1 MADFTNTGL
10 YTLLEER
17 VVRFYFETTLPLKLR
32 DATLHRQSMPPEWVA
47 NRLFAALKES
57 VNNLARVESGQMYV
71 YCGEPKSG
79 KSAAGAAII
88 EMALDKCSE
97 HNVQNY
103 RYLFV
108 DAGSDL
114 PANMRR
120 QLGVPDTIT
129 DENVWLTLLFEKLKF
144 VRSDVDEQ
152 EESAYPWWD
161 KLTTLC
167 GGGGGSRNDFEEYV
181 NQVKSAPPIIV
192 IDDFRKLDSTAYDLL
207 RKIYQRAARSRVMVF
222 VFTDDAELANYVS
235 GMNGKERVRPL
246 PRRFTVMDDLPD
258 WLIVNCPP
266 GSFPRKIAQG
276 IVWTPEEWPK
286 AMLTRIV
293 QKRYPKEAFD
303 GYMEDNGCLSF
314 VIAGESP
321 TDSLLKAADVL
332 AGDFDFC
339 PLSTSETHLF
349 E

>member
-1 MADFTNTGL
+1 MGCKSSFC
-10 YTLLEER
+10 
-17 VVRFYFETTLPLKLR
+17 
-32 DATLHRQSMPPEWVA
+32 S
-47 NRLFAALKES
+47 LKES
-57 VNNLARVESGQMYV
+57 VNTFARVESGQTYV
-71 YCGEPKSG
+71 YCGKPKSG
-79 KSAAGAAII
+79 KSAAGAATI

-103 RYLFV
+103 LFV

-114 PANMRR
+114 KANMRE
-120 QLGVPDTIT
+120 QLSVPDSIK
-129 DENVWLTLLFEKLKF
+129 DDNVWLTLLFEKLF

-152 EESAYPWWD
+152 EESANPWWD

-167 GGGGGSRNDFEEYV
+167 GGGGSSNDFEEYV
-181 NQVKSAPPIIV
+181 NQVKSLPPIIV

-207 RKIYQRAARSRVMVF
+207 RKIYQRAVRSRVMVF
-222 VFTDDAELANYVS
+222 VFTDDEELANYVS
-235 GMNGKERVRPL
+235 GMNGKARARPL
-246 PRRFTVMDDLPD
+246 PRRFTVMDDLLD
-258 WLIVNCPP
+258 WPIVNCPP
-266 GSFPRKIAQG
+266 GTFPPKIAQG
-276 IVWTPEEWPK
+276 IVWAPEEWPK

-332 AGDFDFC
+332 AGDFDLC